1 MYIVCSYIYVSIAR
15 ICHAR
20 ACGFKHARTC
30 GLALVLTPIKGREPS
45 PGMEYNAY
53 TECDTLLSLSIMHSW
68 YYICT
73 LDTKVHAEKMAFRRS
88 DYFF

>member
-1 MYIVCSYIYVSIAR
+1 MVNKAIRVARARAPVRLATLYVASYIRVYSAR

-53 TECDTLLSLSIMHSW
+53 TECDTLLSLSIMHS
-68 YYICT
+68 
-73 LDTKVHAEKMAFRRS
+73 
-88 DYFF
+88 

>member
-1 MYIVCSYIYVSIAR
+1 MVNKAIRVARARAPVRLASYVRCIYVCSYIRVYSAR

-53 TECDTLLSLSIMHSW
+53 TECDTLLSLSIMHS
-68 YYICT
+68 
-73 LDTKVHAEKMAFRRS
+73 
-88 DYFF
+88 